1 VPDRS
6 CTAGLFKSAK
16 TDERNSR
23 ATWNHGEHG
32 THTEREMSRPNWTG
46 AARKEKPR
54 AVELHA
60 AGRKL
65 QYLLKSQAMEN

>member
-1 VPDRS
+1 MSENPKTSLFIRGREYARAGQVPDRG

-32 THTEREMSRPNWTG
+32 TLLALLGTG
-46 AARKEKPR
+46 RVAA
-54 AVELHA
+54 A
-60 AGRKL
+60 
-65 QYLLKSQAMEN
+65 